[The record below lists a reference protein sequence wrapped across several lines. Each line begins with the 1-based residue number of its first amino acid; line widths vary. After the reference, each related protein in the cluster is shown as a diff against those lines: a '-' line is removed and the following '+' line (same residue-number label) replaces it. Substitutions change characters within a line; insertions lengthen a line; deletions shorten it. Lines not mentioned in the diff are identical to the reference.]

1 MDENKIELTLT
12 PNLDLKT
19 EPAPEKEKQ
28 VDQVIFDESSLTEQ
42 ERKMID
48 EFSEKI
54 DLRNT
59 AVIMQYGSSAQSK
72 VAEFSDT
79 ALGNVS
85 SMDMGEVGE
94 LITNLV
100 NDLQGFKIDENDKG
114 FAGFFKRAGNKINAL
129 KTKYDKIEVNVDKIC
144 AVLEGHQER
153 LIKDIA
159 VLDKLYQVN
168 LQNFKELSM
177 YIIAGRKKL
186 NAARTV
192 DLPQFV
198 RRADETR
205 LPEDAQ
211 AARDFADLCNRFEKR
226 LYDLELTR
234 MVAIQMAPQIRLV
247 QNNNTIMTEK
257 IQSTIMNTIP
267 LWKSQMVIA
276 LGLAHS
282 REALAAQRAVTD
294 LTNELLK
301 KNAETLKLGTIET
314 AREAER
320 GVVDIET
327 LQQTNESLISTLD
340 EVLKIQEEGRERR
353 RSAETELRRI
363 EGELRTKLLQIKN
376 NG

>member
-1 MDENKIELTLT
+1 VDENKIELTLT

-353 RSAETELRRI
+353 RSAETELRLI